1 LVIHQFSIVIG
12 LFLKYFYLKIYCI
25 NIFLFFKIYLSINLS
40 KQFKNINLKKI
51 IFLTNTQSAEPCYQA
66 YSYIL
71 FQIDLQTESNNHVS
85 KKKKITFRWGII
97 LQRRH
102 SCQWQVISPQSSL
115 LMILLSEPAAIQ
127 IPITK
132 LQKFLASDR
141 QSDHTPPIFN
151 HQIIEKKPSPTVAI
165 HPHDTQ
171 SLQDPNVL
179 QVYPNC

>member
-1 LVIHQFSIVIG
+1 MVIHQFSIVIG

-85 KKKKITFRWGII
+85 KKKKKLHLGGASFSSEDIAANGKSS
-97 LQRRH
+97 RH
-102 SCQWQVISPQSSL
+102 SPVCL
-115 LMILLSEPAAIQ
+115 
-127 IPITK
+127 
-132 LQKFLASDR
+132 
-141 QSDHTPPIFN
+141 
-151 HQIIEKKPSPTVAI
+151 
-165 HPHDTQ
+165 
-171 SLQDPNVL
+171 
-179 QVYPNC
+179 